1 MYKQNI
7 WRSLVALL
15 IVQNVFSF
23 FAVQQHEVGGETLG
37 TVAAINLPNLSQD
50 FVRAQQQSWQKYGSP
65 DRRENVG
72 RVSYSESKLESF
84 NVPIGKSS
92 SLRGL
97 NFNYNTADNRT
108 KSKNDRIIPFKAEAL
123 TTENAMIKI
132 KNTESCKNMRKME
145 DKIKILLLVEKKAI
159 ELEKLVEELK
169 QKHNEALKEANNWK
183 SQWTLAVTKIVQLE
197 DQVKTLSA
205 SNINHNNKS
214 DDLTKKLT
222 ETFAKLKE
230 SKEALEKAN
239 SRLHY
244 FAALQEK
251 HILHK
256 SCKNKLVRL
265 SSSYYKSKRSEKSD
279 KKSKKNDTKSE
290 TKTVHKEGTVSRR
303 DHIKKDKKDE
313 NSKKM
318 VWRDRESRIRDRRN
332 FSERSSHHHRRE
344 QSNRKE
350 KSKGHNRSHK
360 SRRSKDHHNSVKIGV
375 SSNSKHVKDKN
386 KAVLVGETIQ

>member
-97 NFNYNTADNRT
+97 NFNYNTADSRT

-183 SQWTLAVTKIVQLE
+183 SQWTLAITKIVQLE

-222 ETFAKLKE
+222 ETFAKLKA

-265 SSSYYKSKRSEKSD
+265 SSSY
-279 KKSKKNDTKSE
+279 
-290 TKTVHKEGTVSRR
+290 
-303 DHIKKDKKDE
+303 
-313 NSKKM
+313 
-318 VWRDRESRIRDRRN
+318 
-332 FSERSSHHHRRE
+332 
-344 QSNRKE
+344 
-350 KSKGHNRSHK
+350 
-360 SRRSKDHHNSVKIGV
+360 
-375 SSNSKHVKDKN
+375 
-386 KAVLVGETIQ
+386 